1 MTANNSSNSINWSD
15 ILVSLNKEPSKQM
28 SENTTKSMYKLAAD
42 PDYEDKLIDAVLK
55 TLEKTDPEN
64 ANYKQAVIVAKQTQA
79 LARKRLEEIEAEAR
93 I

>member
-55 TLEKTDPEN
+55 TL
-64 ANYKQAVIVAKQTQA
+64 
-79 LARKRLEEIEAEAR
+79 
-93 I
+93 